1 MGSHGV
7 RAHEAV
13 LTTNKRYTNVMRLEG
28 GYSALEFDGKPF
40 LVDRYMPAGIVWG
53 GNYNDLGLYR
63 VADLQFME
71 EDGSMFNRVPNKA
84 AYEATAY
91 MLETMVCHARNAFW
105 QLSDVQEATG
115 YTK

>member
-7 RAHEAV
+7 RATYEAV
-13 LTTNKRYTNVMRLEG
+13 LTTNKRYTNVMQLEG

-53 GNYNDLGLYR
+53 GNYDDLGLYR

-71 EDGSMFNRVPNKA
+71 EDGSMFLTCT
-84 AYEATAY
+84 E
-91 MLETMVCHARNAFW
+91 
-105 QLSDVQEATG
+105 
-115 YTK
+115 